1 MSTQRFVHKCSEQ
14 LFPNSLKLETIQMS
28 IKRQMDKQIVVHP
41 FSGTT
46 QQQHGMNYQ
55 SKKMDQCTWLNG
67 GPPKDVPMF

>member
-1 MSTQRFVHKCSEQ
+1 
-14 LFPNSLKLETIQMS
+14 MS